1 MVLNKLEMLS
11 EIPLRMNNKTEQVYT
26 SKIYVSMTIS
36 LSLCTVPTT
45 RPCHG
50 PFMYLDL

>member
-36 LSLCTVPTT
+36 NSPPILYTIMEGELLL
-45 RPCHG
+45 HHK
-50 PFMYLDL
+50 L